1 MITLEAAI
9 ARIQQAPSDAD
20 FQALDPQ
27 LLAAG
32 LSVEQLR
39 AAYREAAQRQ
49 LAEADQLERRLP
61 ANDE

>member
-20 FQALDPQ
+20 FQALDRQ
-27 LLAAG
+27 LLVAG
-32 LSVEQLR
+32 LSVERLR